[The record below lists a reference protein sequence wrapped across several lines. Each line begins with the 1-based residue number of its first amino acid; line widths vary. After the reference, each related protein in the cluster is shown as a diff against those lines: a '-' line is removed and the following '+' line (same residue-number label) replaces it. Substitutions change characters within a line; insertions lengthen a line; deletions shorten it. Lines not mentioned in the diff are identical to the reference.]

1 MGTAEWKAES
11 NEARLNMVAGR
22 AKGKGVRLRKTYI
35 SPKRKAAPHWV
46 TDRTQ
51 DMAEDILERT
61 DNARQAGVVRS
72 LSPKRRTTEAARRG
86 EKMTTQK
93 FIHQYMQASTG
104 NPDSEEEKTP
114 VQPQGVMNGETE
126 VQEQQGWTDDNGTT
140 NAGGNSST
148 PTEKKAEEDCHITHV
163 TPPTDNGAPLAE
175 WLEVLKATTVE
186 VSANGHC
193 GWLAF
198 HAALYNLN
206 MGLVNISNEVAE
218 GANILKKKV
227 LNSMIANIVEEM
239 QLHPQ
244 ELTIELNAS
253 GYRQEANGSYEEQ
266 ICALVNHLVAQRD
279 KSVKAKI
286 PMHFW
291 VRPAHIKAMA
301 QFARETIYVLDVHED
316 GQALIQA

>member
-1 MGTAEWKAES
+1 M
-11 NEARLNMVAGR
+11 
-22 AKGKGVRLRKTYI
+22 
-35 SPKRKAAPHWV
+35 
-46 TDRTQ
+46 
-51 DMAEDILERT
+51 
-61 DNARQAGVVRS
+61 
-72 LSPKRRTTEAARRG
+72 
-86 EKMTTQK
+86 
-93 FIHQYMQASTG
+93 
-104 NPDSEEEKTP
+104 
-114 VQPQGVMNGETE
+114 
-126 VQEQQGWTDDNGTT
+126 
-140 NAGGNSST
+140 
-148 PTEKKAEEDCHITHV
+148 KAEEDCHILHV
-163 TPPTDNGAPLAE
+163 TPPTDNGASLAQ

-186 VSANGHC
+186 VAANGHC

-218 GANILKKKV
+218 GANILKKRV

-244 ELTIELNAS
+244 ELTIELNAG
-253 GYRQEANGSYEEQ
+253 GYHQEANGSYEEQ

-316 GQALIQA
+316 GQAWIEAYAYNEVKDAKGKPVEIGNHFQAVHYPQELHGHYAENIATLAKVRNDILMEHGWKALDQLRTMKTSQQRTLPKSSKP